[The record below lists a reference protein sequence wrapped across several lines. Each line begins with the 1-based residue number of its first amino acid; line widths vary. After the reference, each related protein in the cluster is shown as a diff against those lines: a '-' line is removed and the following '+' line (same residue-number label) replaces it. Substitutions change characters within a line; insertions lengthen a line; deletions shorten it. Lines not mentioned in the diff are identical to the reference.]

1 MGFKEWIIP
10 QEHHFFDLLNKQA
23 DVVLKSAEA
32 MVELLRDPDHIVERS
47 LNLHKIENDGDA
59 MVHEIVSLLNKTFVT
74 PIDHDDI
81 SKLSSRMDD
90 IIDYIDAAA
99 TRIRL
104 YEITQI
110 PPQMIQLMDVLLKQA
125 RVVHAGVHMLE
136 KRSER
141 VQLQERCV
149 EVNRLENI
157 ADEITHSAL
166 AGLFKLDDI
175 KMIMKLK
182 EVYEHLE
189 EATDMCEDVADIVK
203 DVVIKNS

>member
-10 QEHHFFDLLNKQA
+10 QEHHFYGLLNKQA
-23 DVVLKSAEA
+23 DVVLKSAKA
-32 MVELLRDPDHIVERS
+32 MAELVRDPEHIVERS
-47 LNLHKIENDGDA
+47 LNLHKIENEGDA
-59 MVHEIVSLLNKTFVT
+59 LVHEIVGLLNKTFVT

-81 SKLSSRMDD
+81 SKLSSKMDD
-90 IIDYIDAAA
+90 VIDFIDAAG

-110 PPQMIQLMDVLLKQA
+110 PPQMVQLVDLLLKQVQ
-125 RVVHAGVHMLE
+125 VVHDGVHKMEVRKERNALLE
-136 KRSER
+136 K
-141 VQLQERCV
+141 CV

-157 ADEITHSAL
+157 ADEITHAAL

-182 EVYEHLE
+182 EIYEHLE
-189 EATDMCEDVADIVK
+189 TATDRCEDVADIVK
-203 DVVIKNS
+203 DVMIKNS

>member
-10 QEHHFFDLLNKQA
+10 QEHHFYNLLNMQA
-23 DVVLKSAEA
+23 DVVLKSAKA
-32 MVELLRDPDHIVERS
+32 MAELVRDPEHIVERS
-47 LNLHKIENDGDA
+47 LNLHKIENEGDA
-59 MVHEIVSLLNKTFVT
+59 LVHEIVSLLNKTFVT

-81 SKLSSRMDD
+81 SKLTSKMDD
-90 IIDYIDAAA
+90 VIDFIDAAA

-110 PPQMIQLMDVLLKQA
+110 PPQMVQLVDLLLKQVQ
-125 RVVHAGVHMLE
+125 VVHDGVHKMENRKERNTLLE
-136 KRSER
+136 K
-141 VQLQERCV
+141 CV

-157 ADEITHSAL
+157 ADEITHAAL

-189 EATDMCEDVADIVK
+189 TATDRCEDVADIVK
-203 DVVIKNS
+203 DVMIKNS

>member
-23 DVVLKSAEA
+23 DIVLKSAQA
-32 MVELLRDPDHIVERS
+32 MTELLKDPEHIVERS

-59 MVHEIVSLLNKTFVT
+59 MVHQIMDLLNKTFVT

-81 SKLSSRMDD
+81 SKLSSKMDD
-90 IIDYIDAAA
+90 VIDYIDAAA

-104 YEITQI
+104 YEITQF
-110 PPQMIQLMDVLLKQA
+110 PPQMIQVTDILMKQA
-125 RVVHAGVHMLE
+125 QVVHAGVHMLE
-136 KRSER
+136 KRKNR
-141 VQLQERCV
+141 THLLERCV

-157 ADEITHSAL
+157 ADEITHAAL

-189 EATDMCEDVADIVK
+189 AATDRCEDVADIVK

>member
-10 QEHHFFDLLNKQA
+10 QEHHFYNLLNMQA
-23 DVVLKSAEA
+23 DVVLKSAKA
-32 MVELLRDPDHIVERS
+32 MSELVRDPEHIVERS
-47 LNLHKIENDGDA
+47 LNLHKIENEGDA
-59 MVHEIVSLLNKTFVT
+59 LVHQIVGLLNQTFVT

-81 SKLSSRMDD
+81 SKLTSKMDD
-90 IIDYIDAAA
+90 VIDFIDAAA

-110 PPQMIQLMDVLLKQA
+110 PPQMVQLVDLLLRQVQ
-125 RVVHAGVHMLE
+125 VVHDGVHKMENRKERNTLLE
-136 KRSER
+136 K
-141 VQLQERCV
+141 CV

-157 ADEITHSAL
+157 ADEITHAAL

-189 EATDMCEDVADIVK
+189 TATDRCEDVADIVK
-203 DVVIKNS
+203 DVMIKNS

>member
-10 QEHHFFDLLNKQA
+10 QEHHFYSLLTNQA
-23 DVVLKSAEA
+23 DVVLKSAKA
-32 MVELLRDPDHIVERS
+32 MAELVRDPEHIVERS
-47 LNLHKIENDGDA
+47 LNLHKIENEGDA
-59 MVHEIVSLLNKTFVT
+59 LVHEIVGLLNKTFVT

-81 SKLSSRMDD
+81 SKLSSKMDD
-90 IIDYIDAAA
+90 VIDFIDAAG

-110 PPQMIQLMDVLLKQA
+110 PPQMVQLVDLLLKQVQ
-125 RVVHAGVHMLE
+125 VVHDGVHKMEVRKERNALLE
-136 KRSER
+136 K
-141 VQLQERCV
+141 CV

-157 ADEITHSAL
+157 ADEITHAAL

-182 EVYEHLE
+182 EIYEHLE
-189 EATDMCEDVADIVK
+189 TATDRCEDVADIVK
-203 DVVIKNS
+203 DVMIKNS

>member
-23 DVVLKSAEA
+23 DVVLKAAQA
-32 MVELLRDPDHIVERS
+32 MTELVRDPEHIVERS
-47 LNLHKIENDGDA
+47 LSLHKIENEGDA
-59 MVHEIVSLLNKTFVT
+59 LVHQISELLNLTFVT

-81 SKLSSRMDD
+81 SKLTSRLDD
-90 IIDYIDAAA
+90 IIDFIDAAA

-110 PPQMIQLMDVLLKQA
+110 PPQMVQLVDLLLKQVN
-125 RVVHAGVHMLE
+125 VVHDGVHKLENRKERNTLLE
-136 KRSER
+136 K
-141 VQLQERCV
+141 CV

-189 EATDMCEDVADIVK
+189 AATDRCEDVADIVK
-203 DVVIKNS
+203 DVMIKYS